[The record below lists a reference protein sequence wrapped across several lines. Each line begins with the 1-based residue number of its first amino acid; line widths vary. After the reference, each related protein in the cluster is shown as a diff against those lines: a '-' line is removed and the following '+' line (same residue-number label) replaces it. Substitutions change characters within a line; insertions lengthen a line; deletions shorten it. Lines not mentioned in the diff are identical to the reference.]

1 MPSLTPLARAAAL
14 IAYAAAGALAAGCAT
29 VAVDS
34 HRTKVESTWKDPRYA
49 GGPMRKLFVLSLM
62 KVEPGGRAAVEN
74 ALVARL
80 ASAGVTAVAAHTVM
94 ARDAGQD
101 GPALED
107 AIRAAGADGVL
118 LVQVQSMGVYTSSTV
133 GATFTT
139 VAPDKD
145 ASYGF
150 LKREG
155 AWSPGTDY
163 MVAKIVS
170 ELYLPSMGKQ
180 VWTAFTESYD
190 ASDLARNLPDYT
202 LKLVTAMAR
211 EGMIPAPPKPAS

>member
-1 MPSLTPLARAAAL
+1 MSMTRAAAL
-14 IAYAAAGALAAGCAT
+14 LLFAAAGALAAGCGTIA
-29 VAVDS
+29 ADS

-62 KVEPGGRAAVEN
+62 QVEPGGRAAVEN
-74 ALVARL
+74 AIVARL
-80 ASAGVTAVAAHTVM
+80 ASAGVAAVAAHTVLSSDP
-94 ARDAGQD
+94 AKE
-101 GPALED
+101 GPALVD

-118 LVQVQSMGVYTSSTV
+118 LVQVKSMGVYTSSTV
-133 GATFTT
+133 GATFAS
-139 VAPDKD
+139 VSPDKD

-150 LKREG
+150 FRKEG

-170 ELYLPSMGKQ
+170 ELYLPNLGQQ

-190 ASDLARNLPDYT
+190 AHDLARNMPEYT